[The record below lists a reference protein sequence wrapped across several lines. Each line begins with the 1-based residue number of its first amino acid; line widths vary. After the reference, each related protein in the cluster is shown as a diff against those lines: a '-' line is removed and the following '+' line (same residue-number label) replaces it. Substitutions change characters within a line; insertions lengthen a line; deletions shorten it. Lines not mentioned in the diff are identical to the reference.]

1 MEKIEHLWNVT
12 QYLSKLQCPEVNRLQ
27 NFYIERC
34 RNIAKEIEL
43 PKKYFGPLMMC
54 SHCGSLWSTINHQVR
69 ILPGRKISR
78 SVDKM
83 IKTNTEGNKISKV
96 RAKLIKKCKKKEMNK
111 LSIRC
116 SVCLHRTEI
125 QMNKPKKKVITSDN
139 TLEKSKIL
147 RKKKKKKGKD
157 KMVGLNISANIVPEL
172 QSNESKK
179 IPLTSNKSQSKT
191 KNLNTSKI
199 KKLNISKMKNIVNQS
214 MAPLNRKSLTN
225 FLKELV

>member
-12 QYLSKLQCPEVNRLQ
+12 QYLSKLQCPEANRLQ

-34 RNIAKEIEL
+34 RNVAKGIEL
-43 PKKYFGPLMMC
+43 PKKCFGPSMMC
-54 SHCGSLWSTINHQVR
+54 SHCGSLWTNINHQVR
-69 ILPGRKISR
+69 VLPGRKISH

-83 IKTNTEGNKISKV
+83 IKTNTEGYKVSKV

-111 LSIRC
+111 LSIKC

-125 QMNKPKKKVITSDN
+125 QMNKPKKKIETSDN

-147 RKKKKKKGKD
+147 QKKKRKKGKD
-157 KMVGLNISANIVPEL
+157 KMVGLNISGNLVPKL
-172 QSNESKK
+172 QSNENKK
-179 IPLTSNKSQSKT
+179 ILSTSNTSQSKT

-199 KKLNISKMKNIVNQS
+199 KKLNISKMKDIVNQS
-214 MAPLNRKSLTN
+214 MTPLNRKSLTN